1 MDKLIKQT
9 LASVNLSLT
18 INKMIFRKKLEPRK
32 AEGIEVMIQDL
43 LLVDEVFK
51 DLKREN
57 KILITKL
64 HQMNL
69 DLMKANQRINDLNIY
84 LD

>member
-1 MDKLIKQT
+1 MDKAIKQT

-18 INKMIFRKKLEPRK
+18 INKMVFRKKLEPRK
-32 AEGIEVMIQDL
+32 AEGIEVIIQDL
-43 LLVDEVFK
+43 LLVDEVYK
-51 DLKREN
+51 DLRNEN
-57 KILITKL
+57 RILITKL

-69 DLMKANQRINDLNIY
+69 ELMKANQRINDLSIY